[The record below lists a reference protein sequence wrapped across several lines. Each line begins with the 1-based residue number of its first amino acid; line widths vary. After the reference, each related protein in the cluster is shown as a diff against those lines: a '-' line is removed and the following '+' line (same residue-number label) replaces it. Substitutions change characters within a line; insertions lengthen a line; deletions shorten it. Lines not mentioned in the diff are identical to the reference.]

1 MADWIFKF
9 IIDDYIKYLGKNF
22 VKYFKKEINPIRKA
36 KSFSLKI
43 NLKDIEEN
51 KY

>member
-1 MADWIFKF
+1 MRDWIFKF
-9 IIDDYIKYLGKNF
+9 IIDDYIQYLDKNF
-22 VKYFKKEINPIRKA
+22 VKCFKKEINPIREA

-43 NLKDIEEN
+43 TLKDIEEN